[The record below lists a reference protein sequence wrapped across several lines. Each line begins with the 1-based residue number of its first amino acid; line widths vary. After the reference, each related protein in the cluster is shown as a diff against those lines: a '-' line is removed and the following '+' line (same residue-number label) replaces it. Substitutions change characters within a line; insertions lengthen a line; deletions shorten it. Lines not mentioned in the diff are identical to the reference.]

1 MGFSH
6 EQIKLSVMM
15 GAGGGG
21 LERASLF
28 SWRRERLFF
37 ILVSVNRHVLQNCSV
52 HHYQSALREKWTAKI
67 LNCVQDQL
75 KKTIFNLAKWP

>member
-6 EQIKLSVMM
+6 EQIRLSLMM
-15 GAGGGG
+15 GGGGRG

-28 SWRRERLFF
+28 SWRRERQFL

-52 HHYQSALREKWTAKI
+52 HHNQSALREKWTTKI
-67 LNCVQDQL
+67 LDCVQDQL
-75 KKTIFNLAKWP
+75 KKTNL

>member
-15 GAGGGG
+15 EGGGG

-28 SWRRERLFF
+28 SWCRERLFF
-37 ILVSVNRHVLQNCSV
+37 ILVSVNRHVLKNCSV
-52 HHYQSALREKWTAKI
+52 HHNQSAFREKWTAKI
-67 LNCVQDQL
+67 LDCVQDLNWRKQ
-75 KKTIFNLAKWP
+75 IFNLAKCP

>member
-6 EQIKLSVMM
+6 EQIKLSIMM
-15 GAGGGG
+15 GGGG
-21 LERASLF
+21 ELERASLF

-37 ILVSVNRHVLQNCSV
+37 ILVSANRHVLQHCSV

-75 KKTIFNLAKWP
+75 KKTNL